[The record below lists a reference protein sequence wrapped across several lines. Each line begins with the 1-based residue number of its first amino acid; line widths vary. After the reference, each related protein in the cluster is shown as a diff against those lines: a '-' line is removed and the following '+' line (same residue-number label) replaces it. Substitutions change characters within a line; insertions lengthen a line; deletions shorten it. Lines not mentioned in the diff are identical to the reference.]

1 MDRGF
6 LCHQSSSDPLG
17 HWLSLG
23 LPVVTA
29 TWTLKGG
36 TFINV
41 NCGLSKHAQSGQLLC
56 GDLQKHIRMNG
67 CFGVMLQHHLGVN
80 PSVMRAT

>member
-1 MDRGF
+1 MLNQVSF
-6 LCHQSSSDPLG
+6 
-17 HWLSLG
+17 
-23 LPVVTA
+23 
-29 TWTLKGG
+29 
-36 TFINV
+36 F
-41 NCGLSKHAQSGQLLC
+41 LC